1 MIATHTPPKSPR
13 AAPAEQPVA
22 LSLLPTA
29 MLKVPTAA
37 LVSGLSV
44 ATIYRRVRDDPT
56 FPRLHR
62 LGPRC
67 TRIRAG
73 ELNAWLAAHAADRPT
88 DTAAH
93 K

>member
-1 MIATHTPPKSPR
+1 MSAPNTPLKSPR

-44 ATIYRRVRDDPT
+44 ATIYRRAKDDPT

-73 ELNAWLAAHAADRPT
+73 ELDAWLSAHAAERPT
-88 DTAAH
+88 DAAAH

>member
-1 MIATHTPPKSPR
+1 MIATDTPTKPRR

-37 LVSGLSV
+37 LVSGLSI
-44 ATIYRRVRDDPT
+44 ATIYRRSKDDPT

-73 ELNAWLAAHAADRPT
+73 ELDAWLAAHAAERPIE
-88 DTAAH
+88 AAAQ